1 MALKEGTVKVVGEWT
16 RRAAGAADRWRSQSS
31 TVALS
36 CEKGSHK
43 EHRKRG
49 SQPVHS
55 RQPAAIR
62 AGIITLW
69 LVLTG
74 IAPHGGSP
82 QN

>member
-1 MALKEGTVKVVGEWT
+1 V
-16 RRAAGAADRWRSQSS
+16 
-31 TVALS
+31 LS

-43 EHRKRG
+43 EHRKLGVRN
-49 SQPVHS
+49 PFT
-55 RQPAAIR
+55 AAIPPR
-62 AGIITLW
+62 SVAGSITLW